1 MVNSSDRFLQGIS
14 CKDRKKVIQECKNP
28 IAGGNLKWIFAC
40 NCAGTEQSQGF
51 FIWGQVTWLSI

>member
-28 IAGGNLKWIFAC
+28 IREANFKWIFA
-40 NCAGTEQSQGF
+40 
-51 FIWGQVTWLSI
+51 

>member
-28 IAGGNLKWIFAC
+28 IREANFKWIC
-40 NCAGTEQSQGF
+40 ECYREWSEQ
-51 FIWGQVTWLSI
+51 